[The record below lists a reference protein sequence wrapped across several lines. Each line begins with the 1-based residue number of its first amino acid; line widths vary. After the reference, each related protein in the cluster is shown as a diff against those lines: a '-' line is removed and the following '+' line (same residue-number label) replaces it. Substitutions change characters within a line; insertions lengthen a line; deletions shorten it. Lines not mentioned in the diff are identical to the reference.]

1 MWRRGLIIF
10 GWALILLSP
19 LPWLAVLTAP
29 LWGLDSVAEA
39 IAWGFGLLLLAEVL
53 FFAGAAIVGPSVYHH
68 RHAIWAKLTGR
79 TRPPSSPPPQ
89 RGPDERA

>member
-1 MWRRGLIIF
+1 
-10 GWALILLSP
+10 
-19 LPWLAVLTAP
+19 
-29 LWGLDSVAEA
+29 
-39 IAWGFGLLLLAEVL
+39 LLAEVL

-79 TRPPSSPPPQ
+79 TRPPFSPPPQ